1 MLKFMR
7 KHATGYFIKAMFGL
21 IIIVFIFW
29 GVGSF
34 RDSDRTV
41 AVVGPYKVSAAEY
54 QQSYQNLLN
63 FYRMIYRERLDD
75 KMLAELKLKEQA
87 MNQLVE
93 RYLLLVKA
101 NELNVRVSD
110 REFSEYLG
118 SMDAFKRDGKFNES
132 AYMEVLK
139 RNGLDPK
146 AFEERERQN
155 LAAGKMLHILED
167 NGVLFSERDVREG
180 YAKERGQVR
189 LGYAV
194 FDPVD
199 YRDQVRVD
207 EKEIEETYEKE
218 KALHKTDPVYKLQYV
233 VIDEKSPVRDDQ
245 AYMELL
251 KEKDLAAYAKSRGLN
266 FVDMGSMGERDALAR
281 LTQLKADTWLKSM
294 TKGDISLPIR
304 EGTKSY
310 IFQVTD
316 KQESK
321 PLSKEEAAKVI
332 KARITNERAKVL
344 ARAKAEEAVKEKSV
358 KYTKETGLIPRTSPV
373 IPNLGPVSKENA
385 DILLLSPERKVYEK
399 PVELNNRYYVFSFI
413 EEKQPDQAQ
422 WEKEKEAYKQS
433 FAAKKREEF
442 LSAFKEDLKKQAK
455 VKINWDQ
462 F

>member
-7 KHATGYFIKAMFGL
+7 KHATGYLIKAMFGL

-34 RDSDRTV
+34 RDADRTV

-54 QQSYQNLLN
+54 QQSYQSLLN

-101 NELNVRVSD
+101 KELNVRVSD

-118 SMDAFKRDGKFNES
+118 SMEAFKRDGKFNES
-132 AYMEVLK
+132 VYMEVLK

-155 LAAGKMLHILED
+155 LVAGKMLHILED

-180 YAKERGQVR
+180 YAKERGQVK

-194 FDPVD
+194 FDPAD
-199 YRDQVRVD
+199 YRDQVRIE

-218 KALHKTDPVYKLQYV
+218 KALYMTDPVYKLQYV
-233 VIDEKSPVRDDQ
+233 VIDEKSPVKDDQ

-251 KEKDLAAYAKSRGLN
+251 KEKDLAAYAKSKGLN

-294 TKGDISLPIR
+294 AKGDVSLPIR
-304 EGTKSY
+304 DGAKSY

-332 KARITNERAKVL
+332 RTRITNERAKVL
-344 ARAKAEEAVKEKSV
+344 ARAKAEEAVKDKSV
-358 KYTKETGLIPRTSPV
+358 KYTKDTGLIPRASPV
-373 IPNLGPVSKENA
+373 IPNLGPISKENA

-399 PVELNNRYYVFSFI
+399 PVEFGGRYYVFSFI

-422 WEKEKEAYKQS
+422 WEKEKEAYRQS

-442 LSAFKEDLKKQAK
+442 LTAFKEDLKKQAK